1 MAIKRI
7 YSSLSARLQATA
19 IFLSFVGVFFG
30 IKTYLHVKRDFGQ
43 EAAISFWN
51 DLMLQIG
58 VALVVNVIVAVVLY
72 KITSKPIKVLTETMR
87 LLTENKL
94 DVYVPYVDRATEIG
108 SMARKVEIFKKN
120 AIEKVALEARQ
131 KEAEAA
137 ALVEKK
143 KAMEDLANRFE
154 FQVQVII
161 EQVVEEVE
169 KVKALSEQM
178 SDIIARNSDKTH
190 AAVGTAEYTSQNV
203 NTVASAA
210 EEMSSSVREM
220 AEQIQKSNSS
230 VKAAVEAN
238 GEARRVAA
246 LLGDAAEKVG
256 AIVSL
261 IQTIAEQINLLALNA
276 TIESAR
282 AGEAGKG
289 FAVVANEVKNLA
301 AQTAKATDEI
311 SSQVVNIQGVAK
323 EVVGALTTIN
333 QSIAEV
339 DAYSSSIS
347 SAINQQSA
355 ATDEIAQNIAGAATR
370 TQQISADIME
380 VNAASDTATEC
391 ASNAMA
397 AVATLVAGTEK
408 LQAAM
413 DGFLKDVRAA

>member
-19 IFLSFVGVFFG
+19 IFLSFVGVVFG
-30 IKTYLHVKRDFGQ
+30 VKTYLHVKDEFG
-43 EAAISFWN
+43 EAAALPFLD
-51 DLMLQIG
+51 DLILQIG
-58 VALVVNVIVAVVLY
+58 VALVVNVVVAVVLY

-87 LLTENKL
+87 QLTENKL
-94 DVYVPYVDRATEIG
+94 DVAVPYTDRATEIG

-120 AIEKVALEARQ
+120 AIEKVALEKRQ

-169 KVKALSEQM
+169 KVKSLSEQM
-178 SDIIARNSDKTH
+178 SGIIARNSDKTH

-220 AEQIQKSNSS
+220 AEQIQKSNNS
-230 VKAAVEAN
+230 VKAAVDAN
-238 GEARRVAA
+238 GEASRVAA

-282 AGEAGKG
+282 AGDAGKG

-347 SAINQQSA
+347 SAISQQSA

-370 TQQISADIME
+370 TQQISADIMD
-380 VNAASDTATEC
+380 VNASSDTAAEC
-391 ASNAMA
+391 AANAVA

-408 LQAAM
+408 LQQAM
-413 DGFLKDVRAA
+413 EGFLKDVRAA